1 MRASACSATRPEVR
15 RGVGLV
21 LLGLLVLGGCA
32 SAPQGRPLP
41 PMQDWATR
49 QQVLG
54 GLATWS
60 FSGRLALKAG
70 DDGFNGRIGWSQ
82 SGEDFSVTVGG
93 PLGVGTVR
101 IDREGGQATLTDKDG
116 TRVDLAD
123 AERELLVR
131 YGWTLPVD
139 SLRYWT
145 LGIPDPALPAE
156 TLLDGEGRLKT
167 LRQSGWTVAV
177 ARYRDGGGQLMP
189 RILTVQNA
197 DTRVRMVIDGWLF
210 GGR

>member
-1 MRASACSATRPEVR
+1 MRASDCLATHPEYR

-32 SAPQGRPLP
+32 SVPQGHPLP

-54 GLATWS
+54 GLAAWS
-60 FSGRLALKAG
+60 FAGRLALKAG
-70 DDGFNGRIGWSQ
+70 DDGFNARIGWSQ
-82 SGEDFSVTVGG
+82 DGEDFSVTVGG

-101 IDREGGQATLTDKDG
+101 IDRDGEAVTLTDKDG

-123 AERELLVR
+123 AEEELLLR

-139 SLRYWT
+139 SLRYWA
-145 LGIPDPALPAE
+145 LGIPDPALPA
-156 TLLDGEGRLKT
+156 DAAVDAEGRLKM
-167 LRQSGWTVAV
+167 LRQSGWTVTV
-177 ARYRDGGGQLMP
+177 ARYRDGGGQPMP

-197 DTRVRMVIDGWLF
+197 ETRVRMVMDSWHF